1 MPLLEEFVMAGKS
14 KLVVLAEHLA
24 KTAKEF
30 YAFEQE
36 CEKTER
42 KPTHLDIDKIM
53 ENVDKKKARWPVQP
67 KFFILDK
74 HTNCNAGLY
83 AIGEYEVHAGSLTVK
98 YDVLLKQNI
107 VTVSE
112 IENIPNPLPKNVG
125 KPHKGFVGAGI
136 LAQDASRVNSAS
148 LEKILLF
155 SPRLGSF
162 PLAFVFYY
170 SFNGSGLDFAS
181 IEPRFEAYIGK

>member
-1 MPLLEEFVMAGKS
+1 MADKS
-14 KLVVLAEHLA
+14 KLAVLAELLA

-30 YAFEQE
+30 YEFEKE

-53 ENVDKKKARWPVQP
+53 ENVDKKKAGWPVQP
-67 KFFILDK
+67 QEFILDL
-74 HTNCNAGLY
+74 HTGRSARLY
-83 AIGEYEVHAGSLTVK
+83 GIGEYEVHDSSLTVK

-112 IENIPNPLPKNVG
+112 IENIRNPLPKNVG
-125 KPHKGFVGAGI
+125 KPHKGFVRAGI
-136 LAQDASRVNSAS
+136 LTQDASRATSAS

-162 PLAFVFYY
+162 PLAFVVYY
-170 SFNGSGLDFAS
+170 SFNGNGLDFS
-181 IEPRFEAYIGK
+181 TEPRFEAYIGQ